1 MTLYVYRSTYT
12 CHPRFT
18 DTQAEDIDEDPY
30 VIVMFDDIRSLMF
43 QLKTRQNLQ
52 HLMYTFF
59 TFLNLPYIP
68 PQISTNTPFTTDTFT
83 HNHLAGPVLSQK
95 FWPAKSH
102 DTSRLLTYI
111 DGIAMEPERQ
121 TGSPTP
127 FGVPSCSFPIGVDEL
142 FAKHDQWFSCAPQY
156 RLDSQVDIPFV
167 R

>member
-1 MTLYVYRSTYT
+1 
-12 CHPRFT
+12 
-18 DTQAEDIDEDPY
+18 
-30 VIVMFDDIRSLMF
+30 MFDDIRPLMF

-68 PQISTNTPFTTDTFT
+68 PHISTNTPFTTDTFT

-95 FWPAKSH
+95 FWPPKSH
-102 DTSRLLTYI
+102 DASRLLTYI

-142 FAKHDQWFSCAPQY
+142 FAKHDQWFSCTPQY
-156 RLDSQVDIPFV
+156 RLDSQVDISFV